1 VTTPDPAAE
10 PIPPVGTAAI
20 ADGGTGAGAGA
31 DSGASASSGASA
43 TGTAKPDRWMSRGLR
58 GARRRWTLR
67 QRLVVSIVALV
78 ALVSFGI
85 SVASVVGLN
94 SYLVSRL
101 DTQVVE
107 AVERSVGGDSGVPGR
122 PYEPDQ
128 PVRLAGLPVGS
139 VAVLALEDTVVGSA
153 ILNPGDIDETASI
166 SELTEEEA
174 QELLAV
180 DASAQPE
187 TVSLGSD
194 LGDYR
199 ALAVT
204 LPSGVELIIGLPL
217 TEVQYTI
224 AQFRVVVIVISAL
237 GVIVAAVASFFIVSL
252 ALRPLRR
259 VAATATQVASL
270 PLDRGEV
277 SLAVRVPEEDTDPRT
292 EVGQVGAAFNGMLG
306 HVDAALR
313 SRQASENKVRQ
324 FVADASHEL
333 RTPLA
338 SIRGYAELTRRGGHN
353 LPDDV
358 SHSMSRVESEA
369 VRMTSLVEDLL
380 LLARLDEGRE
390 LEKQPVNLGT
400 LLVDCI
406 SDAYA
411 AGPEHDWDLDA
422 PEHGIVILGDQPRI
436 HQVLANLLANARV
449 HTPEGTHVAVQLLA
463 EGDTAVITVTDDGP
477 GIAESVQPTLFERF
491 ARGDSSRSRIA
502 GSTGLGLSIVQAVV
516 QAHGGTVSVTSEPGS
531 TQFRIELPGIVSA

>member
-1 VTTPDPAAE
+1 MTA
-10 PIPPVGTAAI
+10 PPTADTAA
-20 ADGGTGAGAGA
+20 
-31 DSGASASSGASA
+31 SS
-43 TGTAKPDRWMSRGLR
+43 PVRWMTRGLR
-58 GARRRWTLR
+58 SARRRWTLR
-67 QRLVVSIVALV
+67 RRLVVSIVALV
-78 ALVSFGI
+78 ALVSIGI
-85 SVASVVGLN
+85 SFASVVGLN
-94 SYLVSRL
+94 NYLISRL
-101 DTQVVE
+101 DTQVAE
-107 AVERSVGGDSGVPGR
+107 AVERAVGGDSSGQGR
-122 PYEPDQ
+122 PYGPDQ
-128 PVRLAGLPVGS
+128 PVRLAGLPVGT
-139 VAVLALEDTVVGSA
+139 VAVLAVGDTVAGSA
-153 ILNPGDIDETASI
+153 ILNPGAIDENASI
-166 SELTEEEA
+166 SELTDEVEN
-174 QELLAV
+174 QLIAV
-180 DASAQPE
+180 DASSHPE
-187 TVSLGSD
+187 TVSLGSG

-204 LPSGVELIIGLPL
+204 LPSGIELVLGLPL
-217 TEVQYTI
+217 SEVQYTV
-224 AQFRVVVIVISAL
+224 AQFRTVVVLISAL
-237 GVIVAAVASFFIVSL
+237 GVIAAAAASFFIVSL

-259 VAATATQVASL
+259 VAATATHVASL

-338 SIRGYAELTRRGGHN
+338 SIRGYAELTRRGGHT

-369 VRMTSLVEDLL
+369 MRMTSLVEDLL

-390 LEKQPVNLGT
+390 LERRPVDLGA
-400 LLVDCI
+400 LLVNCI

-422 PEHGIVILGDQPRI
+422 PEKSIVVLGDEPRI
-436 HQVLANLLANARV
+436 HQAVANLLANARV
-449 HTPEGTHVAVQLLA
+449 HTPEGTHVSVRLTA
-463 EGDTAVITVTDDGP
+463 EGNTAVITVADNGP
-477 GIAESVQPTLFERF
+477 GIAESLQPTLVERF

-502 GSTGLGLSIVQAVV
+502 GSTGLGLSIVQAVI
-516 QAHGGTVSVTSEPGS
+516 QAHGGTVSVKSEPGS
-531 TQFRIELPGIVSA
+531 TQFRIELPGIQQA

>member
-1 VTTPDPAAE
+1 VTTPEGAATEPAALPPATASAAAPSTAEPTAAE
-10 PIPPVGTAAI
+10 PSTAEPSA
-20 ADGGTGAGAGA
+20 AQHAG
-31 DSGASASSGASA
+31 
-43 TGTAKPDRWMSRGLR
+43 RWMSRGLR
-58 GARRRWTLR
+58 SARRRWTLR
-67 QRLVVSIVALV
+67 RRLVVSIVALV

-85 SVASVVGLN
+85 SLASVAGLN

-139 VAVLALEDTVVGSA
+139 VAVLAIDDTVVGSA
-153 ILNPGDIDETASI
+153 ILNPGDIDENASI
-166 SELTEEEA
+166 SELATDEA
-174 QELLAV
+174 EELLSV
-180 DASAQPE
+180 DASSRPE
-187 TVSLGSD
+187 TVSLGSE
-194 LGDYR
+194 LGAYR

-217 TEVQYTI
+217 TEVQYTV
-224 AQFRVVVIVISAL
+224 AQFRTVVIAISAL
-237 GVIVAAVASFFIVSL
+237 GVIGAAVASFFIVSL

-338 SIRGYAELTRRGGHN
+338 SIRGYAELTRRGGHS

-358 SHSMSRVESEA
+358 RHSMSRVESEA

-390 LEKQPVNLGT
+390 LEKRPVNLGT

-411 AGPEHDWDLDA
+411 AGPDHDWDLDA
-422 PEHGIVILGDQPRI
+422 PEQGIVILGDQPRI

-449 HTPEGTHVAVQLLA
+449 HTPEGTHVAVALAA
-463 EGDTAVITVTDDGP
+463 EGDTAVITVTDNGP
-477 GIAESVQPTLFERF
+477 GIPDALQPTLFERF
-491 ARGDSSRSRIA
+491 ARGDSSRSRTA

-516 QAHGGTVSVTSEPGS
+516 HAHGGTVAVSSKPGA
-531 TQFRIELPGIVSA
+531 TAFRIEFPGIVSV

>member
-20 ADGGTGAGAGA
+20 ADGGTGAGA
-31 DSGASASSGASA
+31 DRGASANSGASA
-43 TGTAKPDRWMSRGLR
+43 TETAKPDRWMSRGLR
-58 GARRRWTLR
+58 SARRRWTLR

-139 VAVLALEDTVVGSA
+139 VAVLALDDTVMGSA

>member
-20 ADGGTGAGAGA
+20 ADGGTGAGA
-31 DSGASASSGASA
+31 DSGASANSGASA

-139 VAVLALEDTVVGSA
+139 VAVLALDDTVMGSA

>member
-20 ADGGTGAGAGA
+20 ADGGTGAGA

>member
-20 ADGGTGAGAGA
+20 ADGGTGAGA

-139 VAVLALEDTVVGSA
+139 VAVLALDDTVMGSA

>member
-20 ADGGTGAGAGA
+20 ADGGTGAGA
-31 DSGASASSGASA
+31 DSGASANSGASA